1 MTVLQPGELLTA
13 IRIPGDVGRSAVLL
27 REGARPPGVGLPA
40 GQRGVGDGHV
50 GRDDPEHARSWSTAW
65 RRGRC
70 AWAVEQSCKGKPRNE
85 ETAAAAGEM
94 AIEGAQPLRYNAYK
108 VPLMRNLV
116 KRAIRGV
123 ECMDYFLTWGRSP
136 WGQQILTHVS
146 WNLFWASLFA
156 GVAVPRRARELHG
169 PLGAPQARRRRDRRA
184 GSDAPGPAAADQAPL
199 ARWRAPFHWV
209 MAASMFTL
217 LLTAF
222 LPIVGVRFAWV
233 TWHWMA
239 GLVLATSIL
248 FHIIHATFLLDFW
261 SIWVGPKDIPELRAE
276 IMRELGHDVPG
287 PKPGKYPL
295 GNRLYHLAIVVAGLS
310 VIATGMMMMVRVRT
324 PLFTR
329 NPYLLGDATWGLIY
343 VTHGMAGVG
352 LVGLV
357 IAHVYFAVRPEKW
370 WITKAMI
377 LGWITR
383 RQYLEHHD
391 PQRWVVGRNPKP
403 QIPNAKSQVAQ

>member
-1 MTVLQPGELLTA
+1 
-13 IRIPGDVGRSAVLL
+13 
-27 REGARPPGVGLPA
+27 
-40 GQRGVGDGHV
+40 
-50 GRDDPEHARSWSTAW
+50 
-65 RRGRC
+65 
-70 AWAVEQSCKGKPRNE
+70 
-85 ETAAAAGEM
+85 
-94 AIEGAQPLRYNAYK
+94 
-108 VPLMRNLV
+108 
-116 KRAIRGV
+116 
-123 ECMDYFLTWGRSP
+123 
-136 WGQQILTHVS
+136 
-146 WNLFWASLFA
+146 
-156 GVAVPRRARELHG
+156 
-169 PLGAPQARRRRDRRA
+169 
-184 GSDAPGPAAADQAPL
+184 
-199 ARWRAPFHWV
+199 
-209 MAASMFTL
+209 MAASMLTL

-222 LPIVGVRFAWV
+222 LPIVGIRFAWV

-248 FHIIHATFLLDFW
+248 FHVIHASFWLDFW
-261 SIWVGPKDIPELRAE
+261 SIWVGPKDLPELRAE

-310 VIATGMMMMVRVRT
+310 VIATGLTMMVRIRT
-324 PLFTR
+324 PLFPR
-329 NPYLLGDATWGLIY
+329 NPYLLGDSTWGLVY

-391 PQRWVVGRNPKP
+391 PQRWVVGRNPKT
-403 QIPNAKSQVAQ
+403 QIPNTKSQVAQ